1 LNIERLKK
9 LEKFLEKEPDDPFLL
24 YAIATEWLNEDQDK
38 AREHFDLLLKDHE
51 DYVGTYYHAA
61 KLYETLGDK
70 ERAEDIFKKGIIIAN
85 NSGDHHALREL
96 KTAYNEFL
104 FDED

>member
-1 LNIERLKK
+1 MNIERLKK

-24 YAIATEWLNEDQDK
+24 YAIATEWLNEDRDK